1 LDFFEVVEKRRS
13 IRKFKAEVF
22 PDESLEKA
30 LRAAILAPNSSN
42 VQAWDFYWIKNP
54 QTFKKAQEY
63 CFNQSAARTATQ
75 LIAVTADPKLWR
87 RSQGPLV
94 KWVEECNAP
103 KPVLLYY
110 KKLIPLSYRWGLFN
124 ILAPFKLS
132 LFFVIGLFRPI
143 IRRSGTRGHLQEIVI
158 KSAALAA
165 ENFVLAVTALG
176 GASCMMEG
184 FDEVRMKRLL
194 KLGSSARIV
203 MMIGIG
209 FEAERGTWGPRF
221 RLPFEKVVHKV

>member
-1 LDFFEVVEKRRS
+1 MDFFEVVERRRS
-13 IRKFKAEVF
+13 IRKFKPEVF
-22 PDESLEKA
+22 PDESIEKA

-54 QTFKKAQEY
+54 EVFKKAQEY

-75 LIAVTADPKLWR
+75 LIAVVADPKLWR

-94 KWVEECNAP
+94 KWVEEAKAP
-103 KPVLLYY
+103 KPVLFYY
-110 KKLIPLSYRWGLFN
+110 QKLIPVSYRWGLFN
-124 ILAPFKLS
+124 ILAPFKWLP
-132 LFFVIGLFRPI
+132 LFLVGLFRPI
-143 IRRSGTRGHLQEIVI
+143 TRGAGTRGHLQEVVI

-203 MMIGIG
+203 MMIGVG
-209 FEAERGTWGPRF
+209 YEGERGTWGPRF
-221 RLPFEKVVHKV
+221 RLPYEKVVHKV